1 MKNTSSSN
9 LKSTI
14 LLFIFFSI
22 FNLSVLAEDK
32 IGADIYEVGKLS
44 NGNDVVGSRK
54 DIKVIG
60 TNAAC
65 MNCHR
70 KSGMGSVEG
79 NIQAPPIT
87 GRFLFRN
94 DDRLFVT
101 MDPRSGKRFNQYHD
115 AYTEKSLELAITQG
129 INVNGQPM
137 SELMPRYSLTDSEMK
152 SLINYLSNLSQKRSP
167 GVDEEKIHFATIVTP
182 DVDEKQKQILI
193 TMMNAI
199 FGQKNGSTITGK
211 TQNRRHMVNAAQF
224 VLGTEKKWDYEL
236 WQLEGDPS
244 TWKDQLE
251 KLYAKKPVFAV
262 LSGIGRS
269 EWNPVSQFCETTK
282 LPCLFPSVDFSADN
296 SNYYNI
302 YFQKG
307 VPLEIDA
314 LLTFIK
320 RNPIAGKMIEI
331 HNHEKITQL
340 SANYLRSKAPG
351 FKLNQINLDEIS
363 SDSLQSILNKTNND
377 DLVFLNLKPKDLA
390 LISGMT
396 IGTSNIYTSGRLLND
411 QFNLIPKEL
420 VSKLKILY
428 PYELP
433 DDRLA
438 SLDYFHKW
446 MRINQMPIE
455 NEPLQ
460 SEIFFA
466 SEFVS
471 DIIADMLDNLYRD
484 YLIERIE
491 DMSNRMERGKTE
503 QRERT
508 REGLRLTSRNPRG
521 TQEQVS
527 TQADDIAISEKVKE
541 SGKQDQLFGRGTSI
555 YPRLNLSIG
564 QRYASKGIY
573 IVTFE
578 PSTNDLVPHLNK
590 ISDWVVPN

>member
-1 MKNTSSSN
+1 MSISRINS
-9 LKSTI
+9 I
-14 LLFIFFSI
+14 LFLVSFFGI
-22 FNLSVLAEDK
+22 FNPPAFADDK
-32 IGADIYEVGKLS
+32 IGADIYQAGKLS
-44 NGNDVVGSRK
+44 NGKDLVGVRK
-54 DIKVIG
+54 DLKVTG
-60 TNAAC
+60 AEAAC

-70 KSGMGSVEG
+70 TSGMGSVEG

-87 GRFLFRN
+87 GRFLFRS

-129 INVNGQPM
+129 INVNGQAM
-137 SELMPRYSLTDSEMK
+137 NELMPRYSLTEQEMK
-152 SLINYLSNLSQKRSP
+152 GLINYLTNLSQNRSP
-167 GVDEEKIHFATIVTP
+167 GIYEEKIHFATIVTP

-211 TQNRRHMVNAAQF
+211 SQNRRHMVNAAQF

-244 TWKDQLE
+244 SWKGQLD

-262 LSGIGRS
+262 LSGIGRA
-269 EWNPVSQFCETTK
+269 EWDPVSQFCESSK
-282 LPCLFPSVDFSADN
+282 VPCLFPSIDFSAEN
-296 SNYYNI
+296 TNHYNI

-314 LLTFIK
+314 LLTYLR
-320 RNPIAGKMIEI
+320 RNPIAGKIIEI

-340 SANYLRSKAPG
+340 SAHYLKSKAIG
-351 FKLNQINLDEIS
+351 SKLEQINLDEIS
-363 SDSLQSILNKTNND
+363 SGALQNILNKTSND
-377 DLVFLNLKPKDLA
+377 DLVLLNLKAKDLA
-390 LISGMT
+390 LMSGLT
-396 IGTSNIYTSGRLLND
+396 IGTSNIYTSGRLLDD
-411 QFNLIPKEL
+411 QFTLIPKEL
-420 VSKLKILY
+420 VTKLKILY

-433 DDRLA
+433 EDRLG

-446 MRINQMPIE
+446 MRINQIPME
-455 NEPLQ
+455 DEPLQ

-521 TQEQVS
+521 TQDQVS
-527 TQADDIAISEKVKE
+527 AQGNDIALSEKVKE
-541 SGKQDQLFGRGTSI
+541 SGKQDQVFGRGTSI

-573 IVTFE
+573 IVTFD
-578 PSTNDLVPHLNK
+578 PSTSDLVPHLNK

>member
-1 MKNTSSSN
+1 MSISHVSR
-9 LKSTI
+9 I
-14 LLFIFFSI
+14 LFLVSVLVTLS
-22 FNLSVLAEDK
+22 LSVLAEDK
-32 IGADIYEVGKLS
+32 VGADIYQVGKLA
-44 NGNDVVGSRK
+44 NGQDLVGIRK
-54 DIKVIG
+54 DIKITG
-60 TNAAC
+60 ADAAC

-70 KSGMGSVEG
+70 TSGMGSVEG

-87 GRFLFRN
+87 GRFLFRS

-115 AYTEKSLELAITQG
+115 PYTEKSLELAITKG

-137 SELMPRYSLTDSEMK
+137 NELMPRYALSDQEVK
-152 SLINYLSNLSQKRSP
+152 SLINYLSTLSQNHSP
-167 GVDEEKIHFATIVTP
+167 GIDEEKIHFATIITP
-182 DVDEKQKQILI
+182 DVDEKQKQILV

-211 TQNRRHMVNAAQF
+211 SQNRRHMVNAAQF

-236 WQLEGDPS
+236 WQLAGDPS
-244 TWKDQLE
+244 TWKVQLE
-251 KLYAKKPVFAV
+251 KRYAQKPVFAV
-262 LSGIGRS
+262 LSGIGRA
-269 EWNPVSQFCETTK
+269 EWDPVSQFCESSK
-282 LPCLFPSVDFSADN
+282 VPCLFPSIDFSTEKTN
-296 SNYYNI
+296 HYNI
-302 YFQKG
+302 FFQKG
-307 VPLEIDA
+307 LPLEIDA
-314 LLTFIK
+314 LLTTLK
-320 RNPIAGKMIEI
+320 RNPIAGKIIEI
-331 HNHEKITQL
+331 HNNEKITQL
-340 SANYLRSKAPG
+340 SADYLKIKAVDSKLEQ
-351 FKLNQINLDEIS
+351 FNLNEIS
-363 SDSLQSILNKTNND
+363 PEVLQNILNNTSND
-377 DLVFLNLKPKDLA
+377 DLIFLNLKAKDLT
-390 LISGMT
+390 LISGRS
-396 IGTSNIYTSGRLLND
+396 IGTSNIYISGRLLDD
-411 QFNLIPKEL
+411 QFTAIPQDL
-420 VSKLKILY
+420 VTKVKILY

-433 DDRLA
+433 EDRLG

-446 MRINQMPIE
+446 MRINQIPLE
-455 NEPLQ
+455 DEPLQ

-484 YLIERIE
+484 YLIERVE

-521 TQEQVS
+521 TPEQVA
-527 TQADDIAISEKVKE
+527 TQQNDIALSEKVKE

-573 IVTFE
+573 IVTYE
-578 PSTNDLVPHLNK
+578 PSPTDLVPHLNK

>member
-1 MKNTSSSN
+1 MSISRINS
-9 LKSTI
+9 I
-14 LLFIFFSI
+14 LFLVSFFGI
-22 FNLSVLAEDK
+22 FNPPAFADDK
-32 IGADIYEVGKLS
+32 IGADIYQAGKLS
-44 NGNDVVGSRK
+44 NGKDLVGVRK
-54 DIKVIG
+54 DLKVTG
-60 TNAAC
+60 AEAAC

-70 KSGMGSVEG
+70 TSGMGSVEG

-87 GRFLFRN
+87 GRFLFRS

-129 INVNGQPM
+129 INVNGQAM
-137 SELMPRYSLTDSEMK
+137 NELMPRYSLTEQEMK
-152 SLINYLSNLSQKRSP
+152 GLINYLTNLSQNRSP
-167 GVDEEKIHFATIVTP
+167 GIDEEKIHFATIVTP

-211 TQNRRHMVNAAQF
+211 SQNRRHMVNAAQF

-244 TWKDQLE
+244 SWKGQLD

-262 LSGIGRS
+262 LSGIGRA
-269 EWNPVSQFCETTK
+269 EWDPVSQFCESSK
-282 LPCLFPSVDFSADN
+282 VPCLFPSIDFSAEN
-296 SNYYNI
+296 TNHYNI

-314 LLTFIK
+314 LLTYLR
-320 RNPIAGKMIEI
+320 RNPIAGKIIEI

-340 SANYLRSKAPG
+340 SAHYLKSKAIG
-351 FKLNQINLDEIS
+351 SKLEQINLDEIS
-363 SDSLQSILNKTNND
+363 SGALQNILNKTSND
-377 DLVFLNLKPKDLA
+377 DLVLLNLKAKDLA
-390 LISGMT
+390 LMSGLT
-396 IGTSNIYTSGRLLND
+396 IGTSNIYTSGRLLDD
-411 QFNLIPKEL
+411 QFTLIPKEL
-420 VSKLKILY
+420 VTKLKILY

-433 DDRLA
+433 EDRLG

-446 MRINQMPIE
+446 MRINQIPME
-455 NEPLQ
+455 DEPLQ

-508 REGLRLTSRNPRG
+508 
-521 TQEQVS
+521 
-527 TQADDIAISEKVKE
+527 EK
-541 SGKQDQLFGRGTSI
+541 D
-555 YPRLNLSIG
+555 
-564 QRYASKGIY
+564 
-573 IVTFE
+573 
-578 PSTNDLVPHLNK
+578 
-590 ISDWVVPN
+590 

>member
-1 MKNTSSSN
+1 MSMSHVSR
-9 LKSTI
+9 I
-14 LLFIFFSI
+14 LFLVSVFVTFS
-22 FNLSVLAEDK
+22 LSVLAEDK
-32 IGADIYEVGKLS
+32 VGADIYQAGKLA
-44 NGNDVVGSRK
+44 NGQDLVGIRK
-54 DIKVIG
+54 DIKITG
-60 TNAAC
+60 GDAAC

-70 KSGMGSVEG
+70 MSGMGSVEG

-115 AYTEKSLELAITQG
+115 PYTEKSLELAITKG

-137 SELMPRYSLTDSEMK
+137 NELMPRYALSDQEVK
-152 SLINYLSNLSQKRSP
+152 SLINYLSTLSKNHSP
-167 GVDEEKIHFATIVTP
+167 GIDEEKIHFATIITP

-211 TQNRRHMVNAAQF
+211 SMNRRHMVNAAQF

-236 WQLEGDPS
+236 WQLAGDPS
-244 TWKDQLE
+244 TWKSQLE
-251 KLYAKKPVFAV
+251 KRYAQKPVFAV
-262 LSGIGRS
+262 LSGIGRA
-269 EWNPVSQFCETTK
+269 EWEPVSQFCEESK
-282 LPCLFPSVDFSADN
+282 VPCLFPSIDFSTEK
-296 SNYYNI
+296 SNQYNI

-307 VPLEIDA
+307 IPLEIDA
-314 LLTFIK
+314 LLTTLR
-320 RNPIAGKMIEI
+320 RNPITGKIIEI
-331 HNHEKITQL
+331 HNNEKITQL
-340 SANYLRSKAPG
+340 SADYLKSKATG
-351 FKLNQINLDEIS
+351 SKLEQFNLNEIS
-363 SDSLQSILNKTNND
+363 PEALKNILDKTSRD
-377 DLVFLNLKPKDLA
+377 DLVFLNLKAKDLA
-390 LISGMT
+390 SISGLT
-396 IGTSNIYTSGRLLND
+396 INTSNIYISGRLLND
-411 QFNLIPKEL
+411 QFTAIPQDLGK
-420 VSKLKILY
+420 KLKILY

-433 DDRLA
+433 EDRLG

-446 MRINQMPIE
+446 MRINQIPLE
-455 NEPLQ
+455 DEPLQ

-527 TQADDIAISEKVKE
+527 TQRDDIALSEKVKE

-555 YPRLNLSIG
+555 YPRLSLSIG
-564 QRYASKGIY
+564 QRYASKGVY
-573 IVTFE
+573 IVTYD
-578 PSTNDLVPHLNK
+578 PSPTDLVPHLNK